1 MYLPYRKRR
10 FDADPRP
17 VNVLPGQRNL
27 TDSRT
32 MPDRGLDARLD
43 ATPDSTAAPVKHGDG
58 SQPQLGV
65 QADSPGNPVRPARL
79 SSRSARDRASAAQT
93 RSSSCCRPLR
103 CSSAAAA
110 AAQLLRVRA
119 AHSHARPPVRP
130 SARSLAAARPTTTN
144 NPGTR
149 PSAHRLARL
158 PPGGPA
164 HEPRASFP
172 IAKQPSP

>member
-1 MYLPYRKRR
+1 MPYRKRR

-32 MPDRGLDARLD
+32 MPDRGAGRQIRRNSRLD
-43 ATPDSTAAPVKHGDG
+43 RCTGEARGREPTPTRCPGRFPRKPRQACSSQLQERARPCFGRPDSIELLLPPVA
-58 SQPQLGV
+58 L
-65 QADSPGNPVRPARL
+65 L
-79 SSRSARDRASAAQT
+79 E
-93 RSSSCCRPLR
+93 CCR
-103 CSSAAAA
+103 CCCSAAASA
-110 AAQLLRVRA
+110 GCSLTRPP
-119 AHSHARPPVRP
+119 ARPPARP
-130 SARSLAAARPTTTN
+130 RARCCCRPTTTN